1 MRDGKHEL
9 VIEAEKKVRE
19 VFDRIEETAFVNQAR
34 VLEAFQRARVREH
47 HFHSSTGYG
56 YNDTGREVLESIY
69 AAVFGGEGA
78 LVRSQIIS
86 GTHAL
91 SLCLFALLRP
101 GDELV
106 SACGRPYD
114 TLVRVIG
121 AKGQTRFSLVERGI
135 NYREVALTPEG
146 KIDVEAL
153 GKAFTSKTR
162 VVLIQRS
169 RGYSWRPAL
178 STEDIRRTVRA
189 VKDVAPHAVCLVD
202 NCYGE
207 FTDPLE
213 PSHVGADLT
222 VGSLIKNPGGGLA
235 PGGGYVVGREE
246 LIEQVAAQLTA
257 PGLGKE
263 VGPSMWDKRLV
274 YQGLFIAPHVVGEA
288 LKGAVLAAYI
298 MEALGYEVSPRWDE
312 PRGDIVQAIKLDS
325 PEKVRA
331 FCQAVQASSPVDS
344 DVRLEYSVMPAYE
357 DEIVMAAGT
366 FVQGSSIE
374 LSCDGPR
381 RSPFVAYLQGGLT
394 YQHVRYALLRIMSVM

>member
-153 GKAFTSKTR
+153 GKALTSKTR

>member
-56 YNDTGREVLESIY
+56 YNDTGRDVLESIY

-153 GKAFTSKTR
+153 GKALTSKTR

-189 VKDVAPHAVCLVD
+189 VKDVAPHAVCMVD

-207 FTDPLE
+207 FTDTLE

>member
-56 YNDTGREVLESIY
+56 YNDTGRDVLESIY

-153 GKAFTSKTR
+153 GKTLTSKTR

-189 VKDVAPHAVCLVD
+189 VKDVAPHAVCMVD

-207 FTDPLE
+207 FTDTLE

-312 PRGDIVQAIKLDS
+312 PRGEIVQAIKLDS

>member
-56 YNDTGREVLESIY
+56 YNDTGRDVLESIY

-153 GKAFTSKTR
+153 GKALTSKTR

-189 VKDVAPHAVCLVD
+189 VKDVAHHAVCMVD

-207 FTDPLE
+207 FTDTLE